1 MYNVLCIMHNVLC
14 IMVSFETVS
23 PFWTTFSTFLSD
35 LDKLID
41 IVNFEEQIMVDVK
54 LALEKNVVSKSLRK
68 NEI

>member
-1 MYNVLCIMHNVLC
+1 
-14 IMVSFETVS
+14 MVSFETVS
-23 PFWTTFSTFLSD
+23 PFWTTFLSD

-54 LALEKNVVSKSLRK
+54 LALEKNVVSKGLRK

>member
-1 MYNVLCIMHNVLC
+1 
-14 IMVSFETVS
+14 MVSFETVS
-23 PFWTTFSTFLSD
+23 PFWTTFSIFLSV

-41 IVNFEEQIMVDVK
+41 IVNFEEHIMVGVK

>member
-1 MYNVLCIMHNVLC
+1 MQPVECRPYV
-14 IMVSFETVS
+14 VSFETVS